1 MPRPWKNWSY
11 SSYDEQEDIEVTGL
25 YVWDSVGSTWVK
37 LTDGPNTS
45 ANSIP
50 VVLASDSPAFPAVA
64 ENRAAT
70 LHETATAA
78 INTASTCT
86 LPAPGAGLFHYI
98 TSIELI
104 KLYGVAGI
112 ASGAGVIVTTTNLP
126 GGLTWTTEQHGEQAG
141 FASRV
146 INYNAVTP
154 LKSSVANT
162 ATTFVAPLQLQTIWR
177 WNVSYFTAA

>member
-1 MPRPWKNWSY
+1 MKRYSFAAGLALAVLTVLGHTGPASAVELQRPS
-11 SSYDEQEDIEVTGL
+11 
-25 YVWDSVGSTWVK
+25 K
-37 LTDGPNTS
+37 LALTPLGN
-45 ANSIP
+45 
-50 VVLASDSPAFPAVA
+50 LLVA
-64 ENRAAT
+64 EVG
-70 LHETATAA
+70 TATAA

-126 GGLTWTTEQHGEQAG
+126 GALEWTTEQHGEAAG
-141 FASRV
+141 YASRV